1 MNSIANLTLLDKDTN
16 SKIGNNFF
24 DTKRRELINAEKTGV
39 YIPICT
45 KNVFLKFYKI
55 HQSRRG

>member
-24 DTKRRELINAEKTGV
+24 DTKRRELINAEKQ
-39 YIPICT
+39 
-45 KNVFLKFYKI
+45 VFIFLYVQKMYFEVL
-55 HQSRRG
+55 